1 MQRFIFI
8 LAVLNMLNSFAQ
20 DSTMKELRSLFYK
33 ATLKESYIQK
43 VNVYMSEA
51 EERDAFDSYRSM
63 LLFMKAKYAINPYT
77 KLSHFKKGRKKME
90 AAVKLYPDDI
100 ETHFLRLAIQTKLP
114 SFLGYNEAKETDKAF
129 IIQHFKEITDKDLK
143 ARILLFFKENE
154 LLNQQEYQQL
164 WS

>member
-1 MQRFIFI
+1 MKRLVII
-8 LAVLNMLNSFAQ
+8 LALFSLINGVAQ

-33 ATLKESYIQK
+33 ATLKESYIQEVK
-43 VNVYMSEA
+43 DHMKKSNEQ
-51 EERDAFDSYRSM
+51 DAFESYRSM

-90 AAVKLYPDDI
+90 AAIKRYPNDI

-114 SFLGYNEAKETDKAF
+114 SFLGYDNSKETDKDF
-129 IIQHFKEITDKDLK
+129 IIKHFKEITDKDLMG
-143 ARILLFFKENE
+143 RILLFFKENE
-154 LLNQQEYQQL
+154 LLTKQEYQQL